1 MVDYKIVK
9 YCRLCKKRFVVSKG
23 ESRKNYCDKCQLRI
37 EKSYLE
43 EAAANPDSE

>member
-23 ESRKNYCDKCQLRI
+23 EVRVIYCPECQKKALKQK
-37 EKSYLE
+37 E
-43 EAAANPDSE
+43 